1 MNKRKNNLQGAGT
14 NRFRTI
20 LYTLFFFY
28 LFLSI
33 LTHSRESLYYAF
45 NGLELWYSKM
55 VPALMPFM
63 ILSGLMIRMGLSE
76 SFVSWFYPVFRFFF
90 RISPNAAY
98 AIIMGFLC
106 GFPMGAKV
114 TADLLQRELISVEEA
129 DFLLA
134 FTNNIGPAYFF
145 GFVLPL
151 VHRKAV
157 LPYLFGMYALPLLY
171 GLLLRY
177 TLFRKRIPI
186 MHCRKKLH
194 HGQSLQS
201 RNEKEQQNTD
211 LQQNTALSV
220 LEQID
225 DAIGSAVHS
234 ILLLGGYMIFFNLL
248 NLLPIPETLAPVLEI
263 TGGLEILGDKKPLLV
278 FVLLPFGG
286 FSCIAQT
293 YSTIRSCNRSIC
305 PYILHKLVLSGIT
318 ALYYAAWFL
327 LFPASFLA

>member
-1 MNKRKNNLQGAGT
+1 MNNQRKANHKDAGT
-14 NRFRTI
+14 NRFRKL

-28 LFLSI
+28 LFFSI

-76 SFVSWFYPVFRFFF
+76 SFVSWFYPVLRFLF

-114 TADLLQRELISVEEA
+114 TADLLQRKMISEEEA

-157 LPYLFGMYALPLLY
+157 LPYLFGMYAIPLLY

-186 MHCRKKLH
+186 THHRQKLH
-194 HGQSLQS
+194 YRENLPDC
-201 RNEKEQQNTD
+201 KEQPNTD
-211 LQQNTALSV
+211 SQQNKALSV

-305 PYILHKLVLSGIT
+305 PYILHKLVLTGLT
-318 ALYYAAWFL
+318 VLYYAVWFF

>member
-1 MNKRKNNLQGAGT
+1 MNKR
-14 NRFRTI
+14 I
-20 LYTLFFFY
+20 LYTVFFFY

-76 SFVSWFYPVFRFFF
+76 SFVSWFYPVFRFLF

-114 TADLLQRELISVEEA
+114 TADLLQRELISAEEA

-177 TLFRKRIPI
+177 TLFRKRIP
-186 MHCRKKLH
+186 MTQAGKKCRFC
-194 HGQSLQS
+194 LQS
-201 RNEKEQQNTD
+201 CNEKKQQNTD
-211 LQQNTALSV
+211 LQQNKALSV
-220 LEQID
+220 LEQMD

-248 NLLPIPETLAPVLEI
+248 NLLPIPKTLAPVLEI

-278 FVLLPFGG
+278 FLLLPFGG

-305 PYILHKLVLSGIT
+305 PYILHKLILTGLT
-318 ALYYAAWFL
+318 ALYYAAWFF